1 MRTLLAT
8 LVAVAAV
15 LCMAAPARAEGVDA
29 RAQLVAWARGD
40 AGCFTLAITHDPVRF
55 SERSAKTAAKEPEV
69 PASRMVVAQR
79 AEGQQRVVPVWGHGP
94 LSRAPTLCS
103 DDRDPGCQCE
113 QPDAPPSHGNLYA
126 MADGFTLLEGLAQLG
141 PPDGVDVVMSWAPAG
156 GPQPGY
162 LRSSWRPP
170 TA

>member
-1 MRTLLAT
+1 
-8 LVAVAAV
+8 
-15 LCMAAPARAEGVDA
+15 
-29 RAQLVAWARGD
+29 
-40 AGCFTLAITHDPVRF
+40 
-55 SERSAKTAAKEPEV
+55 
-69 PASRMVVAQR
+69 
-79 AEGQQRVVPVWGHGP
+79 
-94 LSRAPTLCS
+94 LCS

-126 MADGFTLLEGLAQLG
+126 MADGFTLLDGLAQLG

>member
-79 AEGQQRVVPVWGHGP
+79 AEGQQRVWCPCGVMARCRVRP
-94 LSRAPTLCS
+94 RCAPTTAIRVAS
-103 DDRDPGCQCE
+103 VSNPTR
-113 QPDAPPSHGNLYA
+113 
-126 MADGFTLLEGLAQLG
+126 
-141 PPDGVDVVMSWAPAG
+141 
-156 GPQPGY
+156 
-162 LRSSWRPP
+162 RPRTATCTRWP
-170 TA
+170 TALRCSMASRSWVRPTGLMW